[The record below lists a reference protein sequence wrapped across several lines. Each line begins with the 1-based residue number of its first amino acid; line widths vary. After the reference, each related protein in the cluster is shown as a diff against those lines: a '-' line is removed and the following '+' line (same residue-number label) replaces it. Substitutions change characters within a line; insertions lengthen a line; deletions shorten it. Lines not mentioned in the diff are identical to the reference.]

1 MISMNFMKLINLKKK
16 NPKIN
21 DYFNIYLSFVL
32 ILFQYLKVILP
43 FSNKNIFKKDCKN
56 VKI

>member
-43 FSNKNIFKKDCKN
+43 FSNKKYIKKDCKN